1 MDRVRDGLFLYDSF
15 TNFLLHLY
23 GGTCLIDDG
32 VGQILRASHD
42 WDAFRAFEQ
51 VYVMGLAEF
60 IGQMKL

>member
-1 MDRVRDGLFLYDSF
+1 MRDGLFLYDSF

-23 GGTCLIDDG
+23 GRTCLINDG

-42 WDAFRAFEQ
+42 SGALRAFEQ
-51 VYVMGLAEF
+51 VYVMGLVEF

>member
-1 MDRVRDGLFLYDSF
+1 
-15 TNFLLHLY
+15 
-23 GGTCLIDDG
+23 
-32 VGQILRASHD
+32 LRASHD